1 MSWFGSLLLLFGIL
15 AAAVPVCWIVAQKLQ
30 TRSDKRYQRQQDR
43 LEQRY
48 R

>member
-1 MSWFGSLLLLFGIL
+1 MSWFGSLLLLIGIL
-15 AAAVPVCWIVAQKLQ
+15 AAAIPLCWVAAQKLQ
-30 TRSDKRYQRQQDR
+30 TRSDERYQRQQDR